1 MVITNILFNFYL
13 WNTFVHALICLVAWQ
28 RLLFEPFRLGC
39 LTSKSNRLASRSDF
53 FLLFKP
59 LKSLKDQMLCQ
70 NLACPSLSKPVL
82 VLHLRT
88 GISYTKSGQLVPGS
102 TRTQVNPYPQTL
114 TGVISYPCRLIPT
127 STRIQF
133 ISHPRQLVVGTTRTQ
148 DNSYS
153 ICIYVKIYFMQASMS
168 GSLQMTTKTIEYDLI
183 E

>member
-28 RLLFEPFRLGC
+28 RLLFQPFRLGC

-59 LKSLKDQMLCQ
+59 LKSLKDKMLCQ

-88 GISYTKSGQLVPGS
+88 GTYLTRNQVNSYRANSYPGQLVPPNS
-102 TRTQVNPYPQTL
+102 PLSHLVPMSSHTHIN
-114 TGVISYPCRLIPT
+114 SYPGHLAPT
-127 STRIQF
+127 STR
-133 ISHPRQLVVGTTRTQ
+133 SRDHPDPGQLVLYTHMHVR
-148 DNSYS
+148 
-153 ICIYVKIYFMQASMS
+153 
-168 GSLQMTTKTIEYDLI
+168 
-183 E
+183 

>member
-28 RLLFEPFRLGC
+28 RLLFQPFRLGC

-88 GISYTKSGQLVPGS
+88 GTYLTRNQVNSYPGQLVPRS
-102 TRTQVNPYPQTL
+102 TRTPKLSPESSRTHV
-114 TGVISYPCRLIPT
+114 VSYP
-127 STRIQF
+127 
-133 ISHPRQLVVGTTRTQ
+133 HQLVSRSSRTHV
-148 DNSYS
+148 NS
-153 ICIYVKIYFMQASMS
+153 
-168 GSLQMTTKTIEYDLI
+168 
-183 E
+183 

>member
-1 MVITNILFNFYL
+1 M
-13 WNTFVHALICLVAWQ
+13 HALICLVAWQ
-28 RLLFEPFRLGC
+28 RLLFQPFRLGC

-70 NLACPSLSKPVL
+70 NLASPSLSKPVL

-88 GISYTKSGQLVPGS
+88 GTYLTRNQVNSYRANSYPGQLVPPNS
-102 TRTQVNPYPQTL
+102 PW
-114 TGVISYPCRLIPT
+114 VISYPCRLIPT
-127 STRIQF
+127 STRIQV

-153 ICIYVKIYFMQASMS
+153 IRVYVKIYFMQASMS
-168 GSLQMTTKTIEYDLI
+168 GSLRTISKTIEYDLRMSLA
-183 E
+183 